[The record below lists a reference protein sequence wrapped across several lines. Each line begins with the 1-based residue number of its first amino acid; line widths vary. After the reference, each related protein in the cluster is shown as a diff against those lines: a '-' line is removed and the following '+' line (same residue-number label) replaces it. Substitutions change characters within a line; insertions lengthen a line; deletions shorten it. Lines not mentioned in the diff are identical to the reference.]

1 MKRNVTARGTMQKR
15 SKTANVPVT
24 IKAMTL
30 YRAPKRTGFPPI
42 TRRTHRYSVQT
53 TVTCAGSGYI
63 QTVFFANGMY
73 QPQAG
78 VTSHYPH
85 YFNQMATLYNHYRI
99 VSSKCT
105 TYLLNRP
112 DTNNCI
118 VSMFLDDDST
128 PSINTQY
135 DAFEREGSVIR
146 TNVNGGTT
154 PIQVTKYFNAKK
166 AFGSKATNDSFIGTV
181 ASNPSETST
190 FIIHVQGTPSA
201 AYALLT
207 VVEYDAVWTE
217 LKSVAAST

>member
-1 MKRNVTARGTMQKR
+1 
-15 SKTANVPVT
+15 
-24 IKAMTL
+24 
-30 YRAPKRTGFPPI
+30 
-42 TRRTHRYSVQT
+42 
-53 TVTCAGSGYI
+53 
-63 QTVFFANGMY
+63 
-73 QPQAG
+73 
-78 VTSHYPH
+78 
-85 YFNQMATLYNHYRI
+85 
-99 VSSKCT
+99 
-105 TYLLNRP
+105 
-112 DTNNCI
+112 
-118 VSMFLDDDST
+118 MFLDDDST